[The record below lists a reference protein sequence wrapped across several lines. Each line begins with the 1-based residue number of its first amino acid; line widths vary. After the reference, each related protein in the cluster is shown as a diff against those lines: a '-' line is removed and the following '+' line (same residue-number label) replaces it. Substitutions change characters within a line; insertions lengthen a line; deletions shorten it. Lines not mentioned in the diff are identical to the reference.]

1 MKLRVTNDDNLM
13 RQHSVSRRKIANQ
26 SDVSKG
32 TYALEALLT
41 HTRIWKQQKSQ
52 ESSRLVWSLS
62 LATLT
67 QHHFICMHQCC
78 TLSIFPIT
86 SSFFQSSRKQRI
98 ASNLAFV
105 LLRIRNKLA
114 RFQFML
120 HTFGHGQTTVLV
132 GALTRKI
139 VRSLAVN
146 LTTYTSVYKC
156 LVLELVFY
164 DIWRPS
170 FWLVS
175 KLSIDT
181 VATLLKTFFQVVKKE
196 YTNY

>member
-1 MKLRVTNDDNLM
+1 MHHVAQMVKINCSKKNSNSTNKRMKLRVTNDDNLM

-132 GALTRKI
+132 GALTSALFSCQLNHLY
-139 VRSLAVN
+139 V
-146 LTTYTSVYKC
+146 SV
-156 LVLELVFY
+156 
-164 DIWRPS
+164 
-170 FWLVS
+170 
-175 KLSIDT
+175 
-181 VATLLKTFFQVVKKE
+181 
-196 YTNY
+196 